1 MVTLRGWAVSYER
14 GTPVGRARLGGGVED
29 WRLQMY
35 LAHMLKMMRTRRV
48 LLLALLGFKAARIW
62 GRAPH
67 GKIVPS
73 DRNRRYRTRVC
84 ASSEEGLETRQGSQR
99 IQRNT
104 HAAAVATRS
113 IRLHSGIRGVGA
125 EHFHHLTEPA
135 PPPAPPNPP
144 ASRTALREKVEIS
157 ATACKLHASAAAD
170 GTIKQHSGGSRALT
184 E

>member
-1 MVTLRGWAVSYER
+1 MVALRGWAVSYER

-29 WRLQMY
+29 WRLQGY

-48 LLLALLGFKAARIW
+48 LLPALLGFKAARIW

-73 DRNRRYRTRVC
+73 HRNRRHRTRVC

-99 IQRNT
+99 IQHNT
-104 HAAAVATRS
+104 HAAAVANRS
-113 IRLHSGIRGVGA
+113 IRRHRGIRGVGA
-125 EHFHHLTEPA
+125 EHFQHLTEPA
-135 PPPAPPNPP
+135 PPPNPP

-170 GTIKQHSGGSRALT
+170 GTIKQHSG
-184 E
+184 EPE